1 MKQKTIRIISSILC
15 IFVLLS
21 NISVAHGTQDID
33 ITEELSYTEFEH
45 TESSN
50 YSMGR
55 TKMQSSKTSAV
66 IKTPFF
72 IVFVHESPH
81 PFSTVKTV
89 FFIGSEVEVKAET
102 EFYSL
107 VVNKSGAEGYV
118 FNFWLSEETRENPEE
133 EEPTEKPEEEIV
145 AEFNR
150 KYDHVYAGKTNQ
162 DSSGKPRAKLLY
174 TGSGNVAYSTNNT
187 NVISVDSETG
197 LITGKKPGTAYLIA
211 SVDGTE
217 KDRIPVYCIYEWE
230 QGWTGKANES
240 TKIYTGT
247 SASTASLG
255 TLSTDAN
262 FYVYGDDGGSAGWA
276 YGYATVS
283 GSQKWG
289 FVKINDISTK
299 GTVSQYNSLGWTW
312 PLKDKTI
319 NFISSPYAP
328 RSDSTPTTIHH
339 RGMDLTTGN
348 EGEIKGESVVAAY
361 SGVVKYIRANIDSCG
376 YCVSISSNS
385 VDSVTG
391 EKIAIIYMH
400 LQELPKYADGSSLK
414 RGDTLN
420 AGTEIGKVGNTDGNS
435 NPDDMG
441 YHLHFET
448 NNKNAGVG
456 DEGRSNFINTINP
469 IYFYRDKDVTLSTIC
484 EAYSK
489 GYGAYWYASN
499 N

>member
-1 MKQKTIRIISSILC
+1 MLG
-15 IFVLLS
+15 

-217 KDRIPVYCIYEWE
+217 INRIPVYCIYEWK
-230 QGWTGKANES
+230 QGWTGKANKS

-247 SASTASLG
+247 SASTSSLG
-255 TLSTDAN
+255 TLSADAN
-262 FYVYGDDGGSAGWA
+262 FYVYGDDGDSAGWA

-299 GTVSQYNSLGWTW
+299 GTVSQYNSLGWTYPIENTKFKNIFSVYGW
-312 PLKDKTI
+312 RSGNKHLGLDINKGAYTSILGENLVAPFNGKVVFANASYNYEEELPNYGFCVVIESEQPDYISGNKLRAVYMHMNSKACVDVGKSVVAGQQVGEIGTTGDSTGPHLHIEVNNKGKNFAGTKNADSFDKTI
-319 NFISSPYAP
+319 NPIFFYLNSGLTDGV
-328 RSDSTPTTIHH
+328 DST
-339 RGMDLTTGN
+339 DN
-348 EGEIKGESVVAAY
+348 E
-361 SGVVKYIRANIDSCG
+361 
-376 YCVSISSNS
+376 
-385 VDSVTG
+385 
-391 EKIAIIYMH
+391 
-400 LQELPKYADGSSLK
+400 
-414 RGDTLN
+414 
-420 AGTEIGKVGNTDGNS
+420 
-435 NPDDMG
+435 
-441 YHLHFET
+441 
-448 NNKNAGVG
+448 
-456 DEGRSNFINTINP
+456 
-469 IYFYRDKDVTLSTIC
+469 
-484 EAYSK
+484 
-489 GYGAYWYASN
+489 YWYN
-499 N
+499 DNK